1 MPSSYHE
8 CEDRIQKAIDAL
20 NRRDFPS
27 MLAAAEYFDVP
38 YNRLRLRYQG
48 KPSRIANGG
57 RNRKLSDEQKSAL
70 INFVRQ
76 QYTSGYNRL
85 RWDQV
90 QRAAN
95 TLLAQIYPTGDP
107 PSVSPFWARRFQK
120 KHPELFKEKQHS
132 LESERRNAYSPKEL
146 MLRIALKPIQNIPP
160 KIQYY
165 RMEMQGSQP
174 PPSTLQAVM
183 KQRPQ

>member
-1 MPSSYHE
+1 MPSNYHE

-57 RNRKLSDEQKSAL
+57 RNRKLSDEQESAL
-70 INFVRQ
+70 INYVRQ

-95 TLLAQIYPTGDP
+95 TLLAQTHPTGDP
-107 PSVSPFWARRFQK
+107 PPS
-120 KHPELFKEKQHS
+120 LHS
-132 LESERRNAYSPKEL
+132 GQDASRKSIPNSSKRSS
-146 MLRIALKPIQNIPP
+146 IALSLND
-160 KIQYY
+160 
-165 RMEMQGSQP
+165 
-174 PPSTLQAVM
+174 VM
-183 KQRPQ
+183 HTRRKSLCSESR